1 MDDYMFF
8 FFRQETSTIHVC
20 EESSELSLLL
30 RSTWKM
36 TMFIKLAYTD
46 RILVI
51 ENVVEL
57 DDEGVDNPHSFEASG
72 VREVTTERE
81 ENRFDIPVGT

>member
-1 MDDYMFF
+1 
-8 FFRQETSTIHVC
+8 
-20 EESSELSLLL
+20 
-30 RSTWKM
+30 M